1 MGYEIA
7 GALGSKLAEP
17 SREVYAMA
25 GDGSFLMLHSELVT
39 SLQEGVK
46 INVLLFDNASFGC
59 INNLQMEQG
68 VDALCTEL
76 RYRDG
81 DKPIREGEF
90 MNIDF
95 AKVAEGYGC
104 VTYTARTEDEL
115 RAALADALK
124 QSRSTLIDI
133 KVAPKTM
140 THGYDG
146 WWNVGVT
153 QNARTAKQESA
164 KKDRAEHLSRARK
177 Y

>member
-1 MGYEIA
+1 
-7 GALGSKLAEP
+7 
-17 SREVYAMA
+17 
-25 GDGSFLMLHSELVT
+25 MLHSELVT
-39 SLQEGVK
+39 ALQERVK

-81 DKPIREGEF
+81 DKPVRGGEF
-90 MNIDF
+90 MNVDF

-104 VTYTARTEDEL
+104 KSYTARTIEEL
-115 RAALADALK
+115 RAALRDSLK
-124 QSRSTLIDI
+124 QSVSTLIDI

-153 QNARTAKQESA
+153 QAPRTEKQ
-164 KKDRAEHLSRARK
+164 KKALKEREEHLLRARK